1 MCKKC
6 RLHLAYTSLP
16 SIHFSSHSELYVFN
30 VSFVKLNVTMLS
42 CHAVMGFCT
51 CMQKEQMW
59 PPCSQSPW
67 GRLHMQILQNPWSKC
82 PKTLKFTG
90 IFFSC
95 RLYSLTSLTL
105 TSKEEST
112 VEAAVAQTTQNVHML
127 SKSSWQS
134 ALRWCSVQTT
144 SRTWLNGCSYSA
156 SLCLKGW
163 EEKDSKHS
171 LFISA
176 HEVHPTIKK
185 LFKEQWLWS
194 ILDIK
199 RGSALFSFYVSAILK
214 WHTTTLLPGHSSGCL
229 PHPVYPMLSR
239 GDRQEAADLP
249 SGLPDEFLSFTGQRW
264 HLWCH
269 RCQPGGRHGVLC
281 YCEWPFLKLVLV
293 LLTWLTSVIS
303 VLYWKLYSTAGT
315 TGNCIII

>member
-1 MCKKC
+1 MCYQFCEVSFLEKAKKP
-6 RLHLAYTSLP
+6 LI
-16 SIHFSSHSELYVFN
+16 SINTTDILSWVLCAKSVDYIYHTPHFSSHSELYVFN

-42 CHAVMGFCT
+42 CHAAMGFCT

-67 GRLHMQILQNPWSKC
+67 GRLQMQTPSIHEAN

-95 RLYSLTSLTL
+95 CLYSLTSLTL

-134 ALRWCSVQTT
+134 APRWCSVQTT
-144 SRTWLNGCSYSA
+144 SRTWLSGCSYSA

-163 EEKDSKHS
+163 GEKAGKDS

-176 HEVHPTIKK
+176 NEVQPTIKK

-194 ILDIK
+194 TLDIK
-199 RGSALFSFYVSAILK
+199 RGSALFSFYVPAVWK
-214 WHTTTLLPGHSSGCL
+214 WSLHIC
-229 PHPVYPMLSR
+229 YN
-239 GDRQEAADLP
+239 
-249 SGLPDEFLSFTGQRW
+249 SFCRS
-264 HLWCH
+264 H
-269 RCQPGGRHGVLC
+269 
-281 YCEWPFLKLVLV
+281 
-293 LLTWLTSVIS
+293 IS
-303 VLYWKLYSTAGT
+303 IGMV
-315 TGNCIII
+315 

>member
-6 RLHLAYTSLP
+6 RLHLPYTSLP

-105 TSKEEST
+105 TSKRR
-112 VEAAVAQTTQNVHML
+112 
-127 SKSSWQS
+127 
-134 ALRWCSVQTT
+134 ALWR
-144 SRTWLNGCSYSA
+144 
-156 SLCLKGW
+156 
-163 EEKDSKHS
+163 
-171 LFISA
+171 
-176 HEVHPTIKK
+176 
-185 LFKEQWLWS
+185 
-194 ILDIK
+194 
-199 RGSALFSFYVSAILK
+199 
-214 WHTTTLLPGHSSGCL
+214 
-229 PHPVYPMLSR
+229 
-239 GDRQEAADLP
+239 LP
-249 SGLPDEFLSFTGQRW
+249 SLKQHRTSTCFPSHPDRAPSAGAQCKQRAGHGWMDAVTLPV
-264 HLWCH
+264 C
-269 RCQPGGRHGVLC
+269 V
-281 YCEWPFLKLVLV
+281 
-293 LLTWLTSVIS
+293 
-303 VLYWKLYSTAGT
+303 
-315 TGNCIII
+315 

>member
-6 RLHLAYTSLP
+6 RLHLPYTSLP

-67 GRLHMQILQNPWSKC
+67 GRLQMQILQNPWSKC

-163 EEKDSKHS
+163 EEKDSKDS

-194 ILDIK
+194 TLDIK
-199 RGSALFSFYVSAILK
+199 RGSAFIFLLCIGRMKMTYNHLASRSFLRVSPPPRVSHVVSWWQTRSCWLAIRTARRVSFVH
-214 WHTTTLLPGHSSGCL
+214 W
-229 PHPVYPMLSR
+229 
-239 GDRQEAADLP
+239 AA
-249 SGLPDEFLSFTGQRW
+249 
-264 HLWCH
+264 
-269 RCQPGGRHGVLC
+269 
-281 YCEWPFLKLVLV
+281 
-293 LLTWLTSVIS
+293 LTSVMSSLSAWRQTWRTVLLWVTIS
-303 VLYWKLYSTAGT
+303 KAGVSFANMAYQCNLCPKLEIVS
-315 TGNCIII
+315 

>member
-6 RLHLAYTSLP
+6 RLHLPYTSLP

-51 CMQKEQMW
+51 CMQKERMW

-185 LFKEQWLWS
+185 
-194 ILDIK
+194 
-199 RGSALFSFYVSAILK
+199 
-214 WHTTTLLPGHSSGCL
+214 TL
-229 PHPVYPMLSR
+229 
-239 GDRQEAADLP
+239 
-249 SGLPDEFLSFTGQRW
+249 
-264 HLWCH
+264 
-269 RCQPGGRHGVLC
+269 
-281 YCEWPFLKLVLV
+281 
-293 LLTWLTSVIS
+293 
-303 VLYWKLYSTAGT
+303 
-315 TGNCIII
+315 